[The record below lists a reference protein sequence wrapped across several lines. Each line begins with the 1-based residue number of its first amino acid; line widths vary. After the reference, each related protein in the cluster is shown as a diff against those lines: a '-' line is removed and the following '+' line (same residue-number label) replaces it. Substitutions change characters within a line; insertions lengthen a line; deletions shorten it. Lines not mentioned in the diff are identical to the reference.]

1 MSSRRLIRTLQV
13 ATFTLASSYGVMF
26 TMLDDYRDEYGIS
39 ETFLG
44 LVVAVGFF
52 ASFAAQL
59 GLAPLADRGHARRLL
74 VSGFST
80 MVAGCLLVAFGTT
93 ALVIIIGR
101 LLMGIGTGMSLPA
114 MRRIIIVSD
123 PENMGLNMGRLLS
136 VDVAGFAAGPVIAVA
151 TVDPIGIP
159 APFVILAAATVLV
172 AIAIFRSEIPETAS
186 ADQPSER
193 FAFDLLRN
201 RGVAGGVLIGVALF
215 LMIGTFDSLW
225 AIMMEDLDAPTWMA
239 NLGITLFVL
248 PMVVLGPYG
257 GKLAQRVGPYH
268 MGTLGMLVGAVCL
281 AFYGLLPSPYLM
293 MIVFLLHV
301 TNDGLTVTSAGVAV
315 GLAAPSERQAGA
327 QGLLGGLQTLVGGLA
342 ASVAGW
348 NYDTFG
354 RATAFISAGIVMI
367 VLVTVGFVLAGD
379 HRVRRRADDPASTV
393 PA

>member
-1 MSSRRLIRTLQV
+1 VSSRRLVRTLQV

-74 VSGFST
+74 VTGFST
-80 MVAGCLLVAFGTT
+80 LVAGCLLVGFGST
-93 ALVIIIGR
+93 ALVIILGR
-101 LLMGIGTGMSLPA
+101 LLMGIGTGMALPA

-159 APFVILAAATVLV
+159 APFVILAVATVIV

-193 FAFDLLRN
+193 FAFDLLKN
-201 RGVAGGVLIGVALF
+201 RGVAGGVLIGLALF

-225 AIMMEDLDAPTWMA
+225 AIMMEDLEAPSWMA

-268 MGTLGMLVGAVCL
+268 MGVVGMLVGAVCL
-281 AFYGLLPSPYLM
+281 ALYGLLPSPYIM

-315 GLAAPSERQAGA
+315 GLAAPTERQAGA

-367 VLVTVGFVLAGD
+367 VLVTVGFTLAGE
-379 HRVRRRADDPASTV
+379 HRVRRSADDPASAV
-393 PA
+393 LA

>member
-1 MSSRRLIRTLQV
+1 VSSRRLVRTLQV
-13 ATFTLASSYGVMF
+13 ATFTLATSYGVMF

-52 ASFAAQL
+52 ASFVAQL

-74 VSGFST
+74 VTGFST
-80 MVAGCLLVAFGTT
+80 LVAGCLLVGFGTT
-93 ALVIIIGR
+93 ALVIILGR
-101 LLMGIGTGMSLPA
+101 LLMGIGTGMALPA

-159 APFVILAAATVLV
+159 APFVILAVATVLV
-172 AIAIFRSEIPETAS
+172 AAAIFRSEIPETAS

-193 FAFDLLRN
+193 FAFDLLKN

-225 AIMMEDLDAPTWMA
+225 AIMMEDLEAPSWMA

-268 MGTLGMLVGAVCL
+268 MGMIGMLVGAVCL

-315 GLAAPSERQAGA
+315 GLAAPPERQAGA
-327 QGLLGGLQTLVGGLA
+327 QGLLGGLQTLVGGLG

-354 RATAFISAGIVMI
+354 RATAFISAGIVMV
-367 VLVTVGFVLAGD
+367 VLVTVGFALAGE
-379 HRVRRRADDPASTV
+379 HRVRRSADDPASVV

>member
-1 MSSRRLIRTLQV
+1 
-13 ATFTLASSYGVMF
+13 MF

-52 ASFAAQL
+52 ASFGAQL

-74 VSGFST
+74 VIGFAA
-80 MVAGCLLVAFGTT
+80 VVLGCLLMGFGTT
-93 ALVIIIGR
+93 ALVIILGR
-101 LLMGIGTGMSLPA
+101 VLMGIGAGMSLPA
-114 MRRIIIVSD
+114 LRRIIIVSD
-123 PENMGLNMGRLLS
+123 PENMGLNMGRLVS
-136 VDVAGFAAGPVIAVA
+136 VDVAGFAAGPLIAVA

-159 APFVILAAATVLV
+159 APFVVLALGTVLI
-172 AIAIFRSEIPETAS
+172 AFAIFRSAVPETAS
-186 ADQPSER
+186 IDQPSER

-201 RGVAGGVLIGVALF
+201 RGVTAGVLIGLALF

-225 AIMMEDLDAPTWMA
+225 AIMMEDLEAPSWMA

-257 GKLAQRVGPYH
+257 GKLAQRLGPYH
-268 MGTLGMLVGAVCL
+268 MGTVGMFVGALCMTM
-281 AFYGLLPSPYLM
+281 YGLLPSPYLM
-293 MIVFLLHV
+293 MVVFLLHV
-301 TNDGLTVTSAGVAV
+301 TNDGLTVTSAGIAV

-348 NYDTFG
+348 SYDTFDRG
-354 RATAFISAGIVMI
+354 VTFVATAVVMI
-367 VLVTVGFVLAGD
+367 ALVSTGFFLAGD
-379 HRVRRRADDPASTV
+379 LRTRRADQDPIPVTA
-393 PA
+393 A

>member
-1 MSSRRLIRTLQV
+1 VSSRRLVRTLQV

-74 VSGFST
+74 VTGFFT
-80 MVAGCLLVAFGTT
+80 LVAGCLLVGFGTT
-93 ALVIIIGR
+93 ALVIILGR
-101 LLMGIGTGMSLPA
+101 LLMGIGTGMALPA

-193 FAFDLLRN
+193 LAFDLLKN

-225 AIMMEDLDAPTWMA
+225 AIMMEDLEAPSWMA

-268 MGTLGMLVGAVCL
+268 MGVVGMLVGAVCL
-281 AFYGLLPSPYLM
+281 AFYGLLPSPYIM

-315 GLAAPSERQAGA
+315 GLAAPAERQAGA

-367 VLVTVGFVLAGD
+367 VLVTVGFTLAGE
-379 HRVRRRADDPASTV
+379 HRVRRSADDPASAV
-393 PA
+393 LA

>member
-1 MSSRRLIRTLQV
+1 
-13 ATFTLASSYGVMF
+13 MF

-74 VSGFST
+74 VTGFST
-80 MVAGCLLVAFGTT
+80 MVLGCLLVGFGTT
-93 ALVIIIGR
+93 ATVIIFGR
-101 LLMGIGTGMSLPA
+101 LMMGIGTGMALPA

-123 PENMGLNMGRLLS
+123 PANMGLNMGRLLS

-151 TVDPIGIP
+151 TVGPIGIP
-159 APFVILAAATVLV
+159 APFVVLAVATVLV

-193 FAFDLLRN
+193 FAFDLLKN

-268 MGTLGMLVGAVCL
+268 MGTLGMLVGAMCL
-281 AFYGLLPSPYLM
+281 TFYGLLPSPYLM
-293 MIVFLLHV
+293 MIVFLFHV
-301 TNDGLTVTSAGVAV
+301 VNDGLTVTSAGVAV

-348 NYDTFG
+348 SYETFD
-354 RATAFISAGIVMI
+354 RATAFISAGVVMV
-367 VLVTVGFVLAGD
+367 VLVTIGFALAGD
-379 HRVRRRADDPASTV
+379 YRVRHRSDDPV
-393 PA
+393 PAVSA

>member
-1 MSSRRLIRTLQV
+1 MSTTRLVRTLQV
-13 ATFTLASSYGVMF
+13 ATFVLASSYGVMF

-39 ETFLG
+39 ETLLG
-44 LVVAVGFF
+44 LVIAVGFF

-74 VSGFST
+74 VTGFST
-80 MVAGCLLVAFGTT
+80 MVAGCLLVGFGTT
-93 ALVIIIGR
+93 ALVIILGR
-101 LLMGIGTGMSLPA
+101 LLMGIGTGMALPA

-136 VDVAGFAAGPVIAVA
+136 VDVAGFAAGPVIAIA

-159 APFVILAAATVLV
+159 APFVVLAVATVLV
-172 AIAIFRSEIPETAS
+172 AVAIFRSDIPETEVV
-186 ADQPSER
+186 DQPSER
-193 FAFDLLRN
+193 FAFDLLKN

-225 AIMMEDLDAPTWMA
+225 AIMMEDLEAPSWMA

-248 PMVVLGPYG
+248 PMVILGPYG

-268 MGTLGMLVGAVCL
+268 MGSLGMLVGAVCL

-293 MIVFLLHV
+293 MIVFLFHV

-315 GLAAPSERQAGA
+315 GLAAPTERQAGA

-348 NYDTFG
+348 SYETFD
-354 RATAFISAGIVMI
+354 RATAFLSAGVVMI
-367 VLVTVGFVLAGD
+367 VLVSIGFVLAGD
-379 HRVRRRADDPASTV
+379 YRRRTPVTDPAATV

>member
-1 MSSRRLIRTLQV
+1 V

-59 GLAPLADRGHARRLL
+59 SLAPLADRGHARRLL
-74 VSGFST
+74 VTGFST
-80 MVAGCLLVAFGTT
+80 LVAGCLLVGFGTT
-93 ALVIIIGR
+93 ALVIILGR
-101 LLMGIGTGMSLPA
+101 LLMGIGTGMALPA

-159 APFVILAAATVLV
+159 APFVILAVATVLV
-172 AIAIFRSEIPETAS
+172 AVAIFRSEIPETAS
-186 ADQPSER
+186 ADRPSER
-193 FAFDLLRN
+193 FAFDLLKN
-201 RGVAGGVLIGVALF
+201 RGVAGGVLVGVALF

-225 AIMMEDLDAPTWMA
+225 AIMMEDLEAPSWMA
-239 NLGITLFVL
+239 NLGVALFVL

-268 MGTLGMLVGAVCL
+268 MGTVGMFVGAVCL
-281 AFYGLLPSPYLM
+281 ALYGLLPSPYAM

-367 VLVTVGFVLAGD
+367 VLVTVGFALAGE
-379 HRVRRRADDPASTV
+379 HRVRRSADDPASVV